1 MNDILGYSFLIIIV
15 WIIYKLING
24 ESFSEKPTLKYAGLA
39 AVAILVFSFILNN
52 SNSVP
57 NLTRYEKLRVN
68 TSYELIRN
76 TGVGNEFE
84 FTSVVNGQFLRQSNI
99 VTNTN
104 QMSCYAKIVERDSY
118 LYPDI
123 GDNETTIYIS
133 DTNKCFMRVVVW
145 EYGGISNAGT
155 YAEFNVTF
163 TFSGYAA

>member
-1 MNDILGYSFLIIIV
+1 MD
-15 WIIYKLING
+15 
-24 ESFSEKPTLKYAGLA
+24 FS
-39 AVAILVFSFILNN
+39 NN
-52 SNSVP
+52 SNLRYAGIAASAILLLSYVL
-57 NLTRYEKLRVN
+57 NNTNNNSTLSKYEKLRVT

-104 QMSCYAKIVERDSY
+104 QMNCYAKIVERDSY

-123 GDNETTIYIS
+123 GDNQTTIYIS
-133 DTNKCFMRVVVW
+133 NTNQCFMRIVVR

-155 YAEFNVTF
+155 YAEFNVRF
-163 TFSGYAA
+163 TFSGYSD